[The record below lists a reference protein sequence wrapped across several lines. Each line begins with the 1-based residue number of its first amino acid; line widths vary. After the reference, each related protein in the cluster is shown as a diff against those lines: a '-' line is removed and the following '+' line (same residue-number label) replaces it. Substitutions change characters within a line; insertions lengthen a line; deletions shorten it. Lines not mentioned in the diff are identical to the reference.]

1 MGEIEIAMDIK
12 SSGQGGTP
20 AQPADEF
27 PQQTGGGLSRL
38 LFSNVASGR
47 ERTYVVSRKYPC
59 TYNLILMRWKGRT
72 QSSNVEDRRRRGG
85 SKRTGTGIG
94 LGTIVIAII
103 VFLFGGNPMAVLE
116 QASSSSGGQ
125 STMHSGPSDE
135 QNDELAAFVKV
146 TLQDTEDV
154 WNKLFQE
161 YFGKSYREP
170 TLVLYNGSVRSA
182 CGMGS
187 AAAGPFYCPA
197 DMNMYIDLSFYTEL
211 SQRFG
216 ASGDF
221 AMAYVVAHEVGH
233 HVQRLMGTTQ
243 QVDAQRGR
251 LPKAQFNDL
260 SVRLELQADF
270 YAGVW
275 AHHNEKMKGVLEQGD
290 IEEALNA
297 AHAIG
302 DDNLQK
308 QAQGYV
314 VPESF
319 THGTSAQR
327 MKWFKLGFDTGD
339 LRYGDTFSANVL

>member
-1 MGEIEIAMDIK
+1 
-12 SSGQGGTP
+12 
-20 AQPADEF
+20 
-27 PQQTGGGLSRL
+27 
-38 LFSNVASGR
+38 
-47 ERTYVVSRKYPC
+47 
-59 TYNLILMRWKGRT
+59 MRWQGRK
-72 QSSNVEDRRRRGG
+72 QSSNVEDRRRGG
-85 SKRTGTGIG
+85 GGGARRTGAGIG
-94 LGTIVIAII
+94 LGTIIIAVI
-103 VFLFGGNPMAVLE
+103 VMLFGGNPMAVL
-116 QASSSSGGQ
+116 QNASSSGGTTTTVQ
-125 STMHSGPSDE
+125 SGPSDE
-135 QNDELAAFVKV
+135 QEDQLAAFVKV

-154 WNKLFQE
+154 WNKLFRD
-161 YFGKSYREP
+161 YFGEDYREP
-170 TLVLYNGSVRSA
+170 TLVLYSGSVQSA

-197 DMNMYIDLSFYTEL
+197 DMKMYIDLSFYNEL
-211 SQRFG
+211 SRRFG

-275 AHHNEKMKGVLEQGD
+275 AHHNEKMKRVLEAGD

-308 QAQGYV
+308 KAQGYA

-327 MKWFKLGFDTGD
+327 MRWFKLGFDTGD
-339 LRYGDTFSANVL
+339 LRQGDTFSARNL